1 MKTWLITATA
11 PIAGCE
17 EHYVAYSE
25 ENPET
30 LSHWDDIVMEIIQE
44 LWDNYS
50 WCLHLDDE
58 EYETE
63 EEETE
68 AYDQAWE
75 DWSCDCEV
83 YAEEASDTAILD
95 IAPGGDVNAVEVI
108 YDGRKNS

>member
-30 LSHWDDIVMEIIQE
+30 LSDWDDKVMEIIQD
-44 LWDNYS
+44 LWDSYS

-58 EYETE
+58 EYKSE
-63 EEETE
+63 EEEAE
-68 AYDQAWE
+68 VYDQAWE

-83 YAEEASDTAILD
+83 YVEEASDDSIVD
-95 IAPGGDVNAVEVI
+95 IAPGGDVNALEVV
-108 YDGRKNS
+108 YDGRETS

>member
-30 LSHWDDIVMEIIQE
+30 LPRWDDIIMEITQE
-44 LWDNYS
+44 LWDSYS
-50 WCLHLDDE
+50 WCLHLEDE

-75 DWSCDCEV
+75 DWCCDCEIHV
-83 YAEEASDTAILD
+83 EEASDTTILD
-95 IAPGGDVNAVEVI
+95 IAPGGDINAVEVV
-108 YDGRKNS
+108 YDGRS

>member
-1 MKTWLITATA
+1 MKIWLITATA

-30 LSHWDDIVMEIIQE
+30 LQCWDDITMNIVQD
-44 LWDNYS
+44 LWDSYS
-50 WCLHLDDE
+50 WCLHLDDV

-63 EEETE
+63 EEEEE

-75 DWSCDCEV
+75 DWRCDCEV
-83 YAEEASDTAILD
+83 YAAESTEEEVIDN
-95 IAPGGDVNAVEVI
+95 APGGNINALDIV
-108 YDGRKNS
+108 YDEREDS